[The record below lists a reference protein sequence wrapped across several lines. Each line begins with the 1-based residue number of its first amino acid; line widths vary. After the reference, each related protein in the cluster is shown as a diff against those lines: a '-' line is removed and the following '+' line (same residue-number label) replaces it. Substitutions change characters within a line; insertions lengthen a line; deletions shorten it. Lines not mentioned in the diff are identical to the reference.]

1 MIDINYNY
9 ETLISLYN
17 RYFIE
22 WIADGIIG
30 KDLNIFDISSIGT
43 KDENREKDY
52 ETLKNL
58 INEIFSDEKV
68 FNVIY
73 KTFPEKVKEIFSYT
87 IWEKNYPIELNEL
100 EVYFNISNKFDAA
113 SFTLKDEYL
122 FFKVLNNPNN
132 QGKELVLDYKIAR
145 LLRKYADKKPSEYF
159 IEAENNENEINFKF
173 YKDNNEYEFINNMN
187 FYLDFFNSGEVS
199 IASNGKI
206 LKDSKKNM
214 QKHCEITEYYND
226 VKGLEFLKTETICLL
241 FILLKKQYREK
252 SYFNSKNIKNII
264 EDFFN
269 TNLFNTEDSYIYTNL
284 FLNYLKGTKNIWE
297 NPEKIKETTYTL
309 VQLLR
314 EFPENGIVSVEKIVR
329 AYILREENDL
339 IAQKDIT
346 DYIYINEAN
355 GQRAKIQNDIDY
367 VNYIIEPF
375 VKSYLFLLSIFGV
388 FEIFY
393 EKPFFRKGLFLKN
406 NYLSKYDG
414 LKYIR
419 LTDLG
424 KYILGYKENFEIL
437 DKKERVEIHLDD
449 KRQFITIVGEAPA
462 RVMFFEKIS
471 IKIKGNM
478 FKFTYDS
485 FLKGIKTYEELIDR
499 IEKFKE
505 NTTRELPLNWQ
516 EFFENLE
523 KKFNSIKLISDY
535 VVLKLDDNKELI
547 QLVLKDSRIKKI
559 CLKAEDYHLIVS
571 KENLKEL
578 VKIFGEYGYYLITD

>member
-68 FNVIY
+68 FNIIY

-314 EFPENGIVSVEKIVR
+314 EFPENGIVSVEKIIR

-339 IAQKDIT
+339 IAPKDIT

-437 DKKERVEIHLDD
+437 DKKEKVEIHLDD

>member
-187 FYLDFFNSGEVS
+187 FYLDFFNSGEV
-199 IASNGKI
+199 
-206 LKDSKKNM
+206 
-214 QKHCEITEYYND
+214 
-226 VKGLEFLKTETICLL
+226 
-241 FILLKKQYREK
+241 
-252 SYFNSKNIKNII
+252 
-264 EDFFN
+264 
-269 TNLFNTEDSYIYTNL
+269 
-284 FLNYLKGTKNIWE
+284 
-297 NPEKIKETTYTL
+297 
-309 VQLLR
+309 
-314 EFPENGIVSVEKIVR
+314 
-329 AYILREENDL
+329 
-339 IAQKDIT
+339 
-346 DYIYINEAN
+346 
-355 GQRAKIQNDIDY
+355 
-367 VNYIIEPF
+367 
-375 VKSYLFLLSIFGV
+375 
-388 FEIFY
+388 
-393 EKPFFRKGLFLKN
+393 
-406 NYLSKYDG
+406 
-414 LKYIR
+414 
-419 LTDLG
+419 
-424 KYILGYKENFEIL
+424 
-437 DKKERVEIHLDD
+437 
-449 KRQFITIVGEAPA
+449 
-462 RVMFFEKIS
+462 
-471 IKIKGNM
+471 
-478 FKFTYDS
+478 
-485 FLKGIKTYEELIDR
+485 
-499 IEKFKE
+499 
-505 NTTRELPLNWQ
+505 
-516 EFFENLE
+516 
-523 KKFNSIKLISDY
+523 
-535 VVLKLDDNKELI
+535 
-547 QLVLKDSRIKKI
+547 
-559 CLKAEDYHLIVS
+559 
-571 KENLKEL
+571 
-578 VKIFGEYGYYLITD
+578 

>member
-87 IWEKNYPIELNEL
+87 IWKKNYPIEFNEL

-145 LLRKYADKKPSEYF
+145 LLRKYTDKKPSEYF

-314 EFPENGIVSVEKIVR
+314 EFPENGIVSVEKIIR

-339 IAQKDIT
+339 IAPKDIT

-547 QLVLKDSRIKKI
+547 QLVLKDSRIEKI

-571 KENLKEL
+571 RENLKEL

>member
-58 INEIFSDEKV
+58 ISEIFSDEKV

-339 IAQKDIT
+339 IAPKDIT

>member
-339 IAQKDIT
+339 IAPKDIT

>member
-339 IAQKDIT
+339 IAPKDIT

-547 QLVLKDSRIKKI
+547 KLVLKDSRIKKI

>member
-87 IWEKNYPIELNEL
+87 IWKKNYPIELNEL

-145 LLRKYADKKPSEYF
+145 LLRKYTDKKPSEYF

-284 FLNYLKGTKNIWE
+284 FLNYLKGTKNIWK

-339 IAQKDIT
+339 IAPKDIT

-437 DKKERVEIHLDD
+437 DKKEKVEIHLDD

-578 VKIFGEYGYYLITD
+578 VKIFGKYGYYLITD

>member
-329 AYILREENDL
+329 AYILKEENDL
-339 IAQKDIT
+339 IAPKDIT

>member
-122 FFKVLNNPNN
+122 FLKVLNNTNN

-339 IAQKDIT
+339 IAPKDIT

>member
-58 INEIFSDEKV
+58 INEIFSYEKV

-339 IAQKDIT
+339 IAPKDIT

>member
-58 INEIFSDEKV
+58 ISEIFSDEKV

-87 IWEKNYPIELNEL
+87 IWKKNYPIEPNEL

-132 QGKELVLDYKIAR
+132 QGKELVLDYKIGR
-145 LLRKYADKKPSEYF
+145 LLRKYTDKKPSEYF

-339 IAQKDIT
+339 IAPKDIT

>member
-22 WIADGIIG
+22 WISDGIIG

-339 IAQKDIT
+339 IAPKDIT

>member
-1 MIDINYNY
+1 
-9 ETLISLYN
+9 
-17 RYFIE
+17 
-22 WIADGIIG
+22 
-30 KDLNIFDISSIGT
+30 
-43 KDENREKDY
+43 
-52 ETLKNL
+52 
-58 INEIFSDEKV
+58 
-68 FNVIY
+68 
-73 KTFPEKVKEIFSYT
+73 
-87 IWEKNYPIELNEL
+87 
-100 EVYFNISNKFDAA
+100 
-113 SFTLKDEYL
+113 
-122 FFKVLNNPNN
+122 
-132 QGKELVLDYKIAR
+132 
-145 LLRKYADKKPSEYF
+145 
-159 IEAENNENEINFKF
+159 
-173 YKDNNEYEFINNMN
+173 
-187 FYLDFFNSGEVS
+187 
-199 IASNGKI
+199 
-206 LKDSKKNM
+206 M

-314 EFPENGIVSVEKIVR
+314 EFPENGIVSVEKIIR

-339 IAQKDIT
+339 IAPKDIT

>member
-314 EFPENGIVSVEKIVR
+314 EFPENGIVSVEKIIR

-339 IAQKDIT
+339 IAPKDIT